1 MYIYSAILWNK
12 KVIIQGFCQS
22 KYIYSNSNTFVSFF
36 FFFFHVENKAL
47 AFGITSQLHFIPEV
61 TEPLE
66 QLVACKC
73 AEQEPDHKQ
82 KHTWSLI
89 G

>member
-1 MYIYSAILWNK
+1 MLFYGTRKLSF
-12 KVIIQGFCQS
+12 KVSVKANIFIVIPIPLFH
-22 KYIYSNSNTFVSFF
+22 F